1 MLWRG
6 NQDEDPAIKG
16 EDKQLNSETIPAE
29 SEATQKIQEGVSTL
43 RETIDQLKA
52 KRDDFNV
59 LGIPEEKEETVKE
72 PARESAGETE
82 KESKKEAPS
91 EGPRK
96 EDLKIA
102 EKAVLLQAIKDRTD
116 EILDREYQKQRAG
129 KLAQERKAAEEA
141 QKRVAEKKREAQRLR
156 QIKIDAER
164 RANALRK
171 QEMAEA
177 GVAKEIAKEEPKQSA
192 FEEPGEDLLRQRRIA
207 FERRR
212 REDQEKLLTQ
222 QRRILEQQRKM
233 LDEEVRKAAERK
245 RKEEERERKEQALQ
259 RKRERQRLIEEER
272 MLQRERREQ
281 ADEEIRKI
289 LAEQEA
295 QRRAERKERARRL
308 KAERA
313 EKAEIRRQRK
323 AAKHSAELGG
333 GIVNVH
339 GMEVKTEI
347 APVAAF
353 SWRDLLGI
361 VPKSEKNAAAS
372 EEELQALIEETER
385 KKEEARLVA
394 ARLAELRRTRR
405 QNSELGRRFI
415 EFRDFCDA
423 RKKPLLIGFACLL
436 MFLVGIAGIVNFF
449 TVYEYSY
456 NGKPLGYVNNKD
468 NVLKITDLVQN
479 ALTQDMDLRV
489 VIDAKEDIDF
499 KRVPNFNRA
508 LTVDTSDDVL
518 RRLTYMGDLNV
529 KAYGIYIDGK
539 KVGSV
544 RDKDTAAKVLQDI
557 KDKYKSDKKGTEIE
571 DAVIVED
578 IEVRRTNSD
587 LGDVLNEESM
597 VDRLCTSGN
606 KETLH
611 KVVVGETLADIA
623 RDYGTTEAQLKED
636 NPGVNPKKLDVGSSL
651 LIKTKGPVMTVKI
664 TEVRTYNKTVKY
676 KTVKKKD
683 KEMYEGYSEIDQE
696 GENGKSILTDRTVS
710 VNGEVVETENLETV
724 VKKEP
729 VNKIMRVGT
738 KERPPTVGSGK
749 FIWPAQAGTYTVTST
764 FKWRWGR
771 HHDGI
776 DMGCRQGNIVMAADG
791 GTVTYA
797 GYMGGYGLLVIIDHQ
812 NGMESYYAHNSSL
825 VVSTG
830 DKVFQGQQVA
840 YSGNT
845 GNSTGP
851 HIHFGIKVNGSFVD
865 PMNYLP

>member
-6 NQDEDPAIKG
+6 NPDEDPAIKR
-16 EDKQLNSETIPAE
+16 EDKQVNSDPIPKE
-29 SEATQKIQEGVSTL
+29 SDATQKIQEGMSTL
-43 RETIDQLKA
+43 KETIDLLKA
-52 KRDDFNV
+52 KRDDIGV
-59 LGIPEEKEETVKE
+59 PGISDAPEKPEQDTEKETVKE
-72 PARESAGETE
+72 T
-82 KESKKEAPS
+82 KEEIPQT

-96 EDLKIA
+96 EDLNIA
-102 EKAVLLQAIKDRTD
+102 EKAVLLQAIKDKT
-116 EILDREYQKQRAG
+116 EEKLELELQKQREG

-141 QKRVAEKKREAQRLR
+141 QRRVAEKKREAQRLR

-177 GVAKEIAKEEPKQSA
+177 GVAKEIAKEEKPQST
-192 FEEPGEDLLRQRRIA
+192 FEEPGEDLLRKKRLD

-212 REDQEKLLTQ
+212 REDQEKLLAQ
-222 QRRILEQQRKM
+222 QRKILEQQRKM
-233 LDEEVRKAAERK
+233 LDEEVRKATERK
-245 RKEEERERKEQALQ
+245 RKEEERARKEQALQ
-259 RKRERQRLIEEER
+259 RKRERQQLIEEER
-272 MLQRERREQ
+272 RLQRERREQ

-289 LAEQEA
+289 KAEQEA

-308 KAERA
+308 KEERAERA
-313 EKAEIRRQRK
+313 ELRRKKK
-323 AAKHSAELGG
+323 AADHAAELGG

-353 SWRDLLGI
+353 SWRDILGI
-361 VPKSEKNAAAS
+361 VPKSEKNATAS
-372 EEELQALIEETER
+372 EEELQALLEETEK

-405 QNSELGRRFI
+405 QNSELGRRYI

-436 MFLVGIAGIVNFF
+436 VFLVGIAGVVNFF
-449 TVYEYSY
+449 TVFEYSY
-456 NGKPLGYVNNKD
+456 NGKPLGYVNNKE
-468 NVLKITDLVQN
+468 NVIKITDLVQK
-479 ALTQDMDLRV
+479 ALTEDMDLSV
-489 VIDAKEDIDF
+489 VIDAEKDIEF
-499 KRVPNFNRA
+499 RRVPNFPRN
-508 LTVDTSDDVL
+508 LTVDSSDDVL

-544 RDKDTAAKVLQDI
+544 VDKETAANVLQDI
-557 KDKYKSDKKGTEIE
+557 KDKYKSDKKGSEIE
-571 DAVIVED
+571 EAVIVED

-587 LGDVLNEESM
+587 LGDILDEEGM
-597 VDRLCTSGN
+597 VDKLCTSGN
-606 KETLH
+606 KETVH

-623 RDYGTTEAQLKED
+623 RDYGTTEAQLKQD
-636 NPGVNPKKLDVGSSL
+636 NPGVNPKKLEVGSSL
-651 LIKTKGPVMTVKI
+651 IIKTKGPVMTVKI
-664 TEVRTYNKTVKY
+664 TEVRTYDKTVKY
-676 KTVKKKD
+676 KTIKKKD

-696 GENGKSILTDRTVS
+696 GKNGKSVLTDRTVS
-710 VNGEVVETENLETV
+710 VNGEVVETENLKTE

-729 VNKIMRVGT
+729 VAKIMRVGT

-749 FIWPAQAGTYTVTST
+749 FIWPAQAGTYTITST

-776 DMGCRQGNIVMAADG
+776 DMGCRQGTIVMAADG

-797 GYMGGYGLLVIIDHQ
+797 GYMGGYGILVIIDHQ
-812 NGMESYYAHNSSL
+812 NGMESYYGHNSSL
-825 VVSTG
+825 TVSTG
-830 DKVFQGQQVA
+830 DKVFQGQQIA

-845 GNSTGP
+845 GRSTGP